1 MHDHERID
9 NLALAIFDEI
19 FLHAVLDTL
28 KLLLFLFAAYLLMEF
43 LEHKASSKISTF
55 LKRSGKLGP
64 LVGGALGAIPQC
76 GFSSVSANLFCGK
89 VISLGTLIAV
99 FLSTSDEMLPILL
112 SGVGESLSLGK
123 IFFILGY
130 KIIAGVAVGF
140 LINLIVKLASLGHS
154 HDDGHGHIH
163 EICEAE
169 GCNCEGGIFRS
180 AVKHTLI
187 TSIFIFIIT
196 VAINAI
202 LFFLGEEQISLL
214 LPKIPFVSHLICAL
228 IGLIPNCASSV
239 ALTEFYMSGA
249 VTLGEMLAG
258 LFAGSGVG
266 LLILFKVN
274 KRNPK
279 ENLTVL
285 AILVASGIIFGML
298 CDLLA
303 FDALIV

>member
-1 MHDHERID
+1 MHNHEHSD
-9 NLALAIFDEI
+9 NPVIAILDEI
-19 FLHAVLDTL
+19 FLHGFLDTL
-28 KLLLFLFAAYLLMEF
+28 KLALFLFAAYLLMEF
-43 LEHKASSKISTF
+43 LEHRASSQTSAF
-55 LKRSGKLGP
+55 LKKSGKLGP

-89 VISLGTLIAV
+89 VISLGTLVAV

-112 SGVGESLSLGK
+112 SGVGTQLSVGK

-130 KIIAGVAVGF
+130 KVAVGVAIGF
-140 LINLIVKLASLGHS
+140 LIDLIVKLASLGHS

-180 AVKHTLI
+180 ALKHTLI
-187 TSIFIFIIT
+187 TSLFIFIIT
-196 VAINAI
+196 IAINAI
-202 LFFLGEEQISLL
+202 MFFLGEETLSLL
-214 LPKIPFVSHLICAL
+214 LPEIPAVSHLICAV

-266 LLILFKVN
+266 LLILFRVN
-274 KRNPK
+274 KKNIK
-279 ENLTVL
+279 ENLLVL
-285 AILVASGIIFGML
+285 AILVTTGVVFGLL
-298 CDLLA
+298 CDLVG
-303 FDALIV
+303 FDTLIA